1 MTFQTYLRINGEALP
16 VQKDDYT
23 VDYSDVIADSGGVTE
38 AGTTIRDV
46 IREGIP
52 SISVTIPVSLT
63 WLKKLRRYKREP
75 YLNVEWMNPETG
87 SLSSGIMYM
96 DGFKVSLAHNNRLQ
110 AVSLRKGNI
119 FMCYNQNNAFH
130 GLYISA
136 RRKIIF
142 CISKSLISA
151 SDFR

>member
-1 MTFQTYLRINGEALP
+1 MTFQTYLRINGETLP

-63 WLKKLRRYKREP
+63 WLKKLRRMKREP

-87 SLSSGIMYM
+87 SLSTGIMYM
-96 DGFKVSLAHNNRLQ
+96 DVFKVSLAHDTRAGGLWN
-110 AVSLRKGNI
+110 VS
-119 FMCYNQNNAFH
+119 F
-130 GLYISA
+130 
-136 RRKIIF
+136 
-142 CISKSLISA
+142 SLE
-151 SDFR
+151 DLDDV

>member
-1 MTFQTYLRINGEALP
+1 MTFQTYLRINGTALP
-16 VQKDDYT
+16 VQKDDYS

-46 IREGIP
+46 IREGVP

-75 YLNVEWMNPETG
+75 FLNVEWLDPETG

-96 DGFKVSLAHNNRLQ
+96 DGFKVSLEHDTSGGGLWT
-110 AVSLRKGNI
+110 VS
-119 FMCYNQNNAFH
+119 F
-130 GLYISA
+130 
-136 RRKIIF
+136 
-142 CISKSLISA
+142 SLE
-151 SDFR
+151 DLDDV